1 MKKKTSFISIV
12 GQVEDHVAVKSIR
25 NGLVNMIPVL
35 IIGAFALILETF
47 PIAAYQ
53 RFIHHAAGGLLL
65 ELLELVYAGTF
76 SVLSVY
82 MTVFV
87 SRAYL
92 QRQADTKAPVA
103 GGVSASVL
111 SFFLLAGANLPDF
124 GTDKL
129 GPKSM
134 FLAILA
140 GLGASAIYLRTYR
153 YLIQHF
159 KGMLSRGADKE
170 FNRSLSTLGPI
181 AVTALCFAA
190 VDVVLTRVFQV
201 DSFHALMIAA
211 FNRLFS
217 LGSSGFWK
225 GFFFVLLSSVLWFF
239 GVHGSDTLE
248 GVMETY
254 FIPQLAVNQAAVA
267 AGQQPTAILT
277 KEFFDCFVL
286 MGGCGATI
294 CLLIAILLVSRNRA
308 RRDLGYAAVFPMLF
322 NINEI
327 MVFGLPIIFNPLLL
341 VPFLCVPLVCYSVA
355 YLAISTG
362 MVPMITQSVTW
373 TTPVLLGGY
382 VATQSVAG
390 SLLQLVN
397 VALGV
402 AIYIPFVRLLDRQ
415 SEGEERSR
423 FAAFMAYFRA
433 NEQKLTGVRLVDQ
446 NDIYGDFAKALC
458 AELRSE
464 MNRQVLLY
472 YQPQYH
478 YDGRCIGVEALLRW
492 EHPVYGMLYPPLVV
506 KLAEE
511 GGFLPGL
518 EETIL
523 SRAIN
528 DREQVLRQ
536 FGAGTKLSVNVTGS
550 TVVSQR
556 FLQFCR
562 GLNAKVGVA
571 GKNLC
576 LEVTEQAAVAF
587 NQDTRAALLEL
598 RSLGFALAIDDFS
611 MGQTSVNYLKDGLFD
626 LIKLDGSLVRG
637 LLTQQNCR
645 EIVSSIAGLASS
657 LGMTVLAEYVES
669 AEQREE
675 LHRIG
680 CDVYQGYLYSPAVA
694 LRKVG

>member
-1 MKKKTSFISIV
+1 MKKKSTFLSLV
-12 GQVEDHVAVKSIR
+12 GRMEGHVAVKAIR

-47 PIAAYQ
+47 PIEAYQ
-53 RFIHHAAGGLLL
+53 SFIHNAADGVLP
-65 ELLELVYAGTF
+65 ELLGLVYAGTF
-76 SVLSVY
+76 SVLSVH

-92 QRQADTKAPVA
+92 QQKADPRAPVA
-103 GGVSASVL
+103 GGVTASVL

-134 FLAILA
+134 FLAILT
-140 GLGASAIYLRTYR
+140 GLGASALYLLAYQ
-153 YLIQHF
+153 YLNQNF
-159 KGMLSRGADKE
+159 KGVLSRGADKE
-170 FNRSLSTLGPI
+170 FNRSLSTLAPI
-181 AVTALCFAA
+181 AVTALSFAA
-190 VDVVLTRVFQV
+190 ADVVLTRLFRV
-201 DSFHALMIAA
+201 DSFHALLIAA

-217 LGSSGFWK
+217 VGSSGFLK

-239 GVHGSDTLE
+239 GLHGSDTLE

-308 RRDLGYAAVFPMLF
+308 RRGLGYAAVFPMLF

-341 VPFLCVPLVCYSVA
+341 LPFLSVPLVCYSVA

-362 MVPMITQSVTW
+362 MVPMITESVAW
-373 TTPVLLGGY
+373 TTPILLGGY
-382 VATQSVAG
+382 VATGSIAG
-390 SLLQLVN
+390 SLLQLCN
-397 VALGV
+397 VVIGV
-402 AIYIPFVRLLDRQ
+402 VIYIPFVRALDRQ
-415 SEGEERSR
+415 SESEERSR
-423 FAAFMAYFRA
+423 FAAFMDYFRA
-433 NEQKLTGVRLVDQ
+433 NEQKLSGVRLVDQ
-446 NDIYGDFAKALC
+446 NDVYGDFAKALC
-458 AELRSE
+458 AELRAE
-464 MNRQVLLY
+464 MSRQVVLC

-492 EHPVYGMLYPPLVV
+492 KHPVYGMLYPPLVI

-511 GGFLPGL
+511 GGFLAGL
-518 EETIL
+518 EEAIL
-523 SRAIN
+523 TRAIA
-528 DREQVLRQ
+528 DREKVLRQ

-562 GLNAKVGVA
+562 LLNTKMGVA

-598 RSLGFALAIDDFS
+598 RDLGFALAIDDFS

-645 EIVSSIAGLASS
+645 EIVSSIANLSSS

-680 CDVYQGYLYSPAVA
+680 CDAYQGYLYSPAVA
-694 LRKVG
+694 LRDVE